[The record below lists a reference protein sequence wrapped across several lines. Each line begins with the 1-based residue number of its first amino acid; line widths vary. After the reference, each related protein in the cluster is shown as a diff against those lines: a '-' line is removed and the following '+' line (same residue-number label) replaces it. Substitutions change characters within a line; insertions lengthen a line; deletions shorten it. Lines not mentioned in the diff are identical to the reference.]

1 MAEGKSNGGLSG
13 AEAVR
18 AAREVL
24 QEITGRKPEAVSG
37 LNRQDEGGWTVAI
50 DVVELSRIP
59 PSTDVLATYHV
70 TIDQSGE
77 LVDVQRGRRYFR
89 NQTDEE

>member
-1 MAEGKSNGGLSG
+1 MAEGTSNGGLSG
-13 AEAVR
+13 SDAVR

-24 QEITGRKPEAVSG
+24 QELTGRKPEAVTG
-37 LNRQDEGGWTVAI
+37 LNRQDEGGWTVSI

-59 PSTDVLATYHV
+59 PSTDVLATFHV
-70 TIDQSGE
+70 TLDENGE

-89 NQTDEE
+89 NQADEE